1 MSDQFPSSLHSRIE
15 RRWTK
20 HIKFLRQLHDQ
31 VVLVTERILQHMFNG
46 DGSLVP
52 VPVRAIVD
60 RPRPIWHQS
69 RD

>member
-1 MSDQFPSSLHSRIE
+1 MSDQFPSSLHSRLE

-20 HIKFLRQLHDQ
+20 HIKSLRQLHDQ
-31 VVLVTERILQHMFNG
+31 VVLVTERTLQRMFNG

-52 VPVRAIVD
+52 VPARAVVD
-60 RPRPIWHQS
+60 RPRPIRHQP